1 MAHNAANRDSFA
13 FTLPGTAYPSTSA
26 LEWYATGNGMI
37 EAKFEN
43 EGNMQYNPPQSSHDY
58 WAKFQESDDGA
69 AWTDIAGSEV
79 NIVPKGTST
88 RSFQVGKRY
97 LRLIG
102 FGNAAG
108 QVIISWDG
116 LDGLQLREF

>member
-13 FTLPGTAYPSTSA
+13 FSLPGTAYPATSA
-26 LEWYATGNGMI
+26 LEWYVTGNGII

-43 EGNMQYNPPQSSHDY
+43 EGRMQYNPPSSSNDY
-58 WAKFQESDDGA
+58 WAKFQESVDGIV
-69 AWTDIAGSEV
+69 WTDIAGTAV
-79 NIVPKGTST
+79 NVVPKGTAT
-88 RSFQVGKRY
+88 RNFQVGSRY

-108 QVIISWDG
+108 QVIMSWDG